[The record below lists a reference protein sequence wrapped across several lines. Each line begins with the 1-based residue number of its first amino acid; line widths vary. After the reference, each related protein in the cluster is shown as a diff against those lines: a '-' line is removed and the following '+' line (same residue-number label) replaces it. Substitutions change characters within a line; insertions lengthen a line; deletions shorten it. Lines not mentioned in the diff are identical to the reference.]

1 MRLTWVQPE
10 DLLLH
15 AFVQAQA
22 EGTDVSD
29 LTARWLEVAGT
40 LDAPVSGA
48 AVTPA
53 SDADRDLA
61 RRLLEEVEAR
71 TVRHADDAA
80 AVFARSAAPVD
91 LPTQA
96 APDRVL
102 GAWLGRAAGCLLGKP
117 VEKIPRVGI
126 RAILDDLGE
135 WPLRQYFTEQGLDP
149 AVGER
154 YPWNRRSRPTSL
166 RENIAGMAEDDDL
179 NYPLLNLELLERL
192 GDAFTVDD
200 VATSW
205 LANLPAGRVFT
216 AERGAYR
223 NLLDGVPPAL
233 AGSTRNPFREWIGAL
248 IRGDVFGW
256 THPGRPREAAA
267 LAFVDASLSHVR
279 DGIHGEMWV
288 AGAAA
293 ASVVADDLDTV
304 LRAGGVLR
312 PRSLRAARGGR
323 LRRRDGSGSRPSTR
337 AWTGCTP
344 ATATCTGCTCST
356 TQPRSRGL
364 WRPPRTPTGGP
375 TSGRRSPG
383 RRWRAGTP
391 TRRAPPSARWRVGCS
406 ARRRCRPRG
415 STRSRTDTPPACPGS
430 TASASPNS
438 RSAPSRSPGGRDERG
453 RGGRQRQRRPVGA
466 GGTHPRPG

>member
-149 AVGER
+149 AVSER

-166 RENIAGMAEDDDL
+166 RENIAGMPEDDDL

-216 AERGAYR
+216 AERVAYR

-304 LRAGGVLR
+304 LRAGASCVPEASGLREAVDFGVETARDRDLDAGLDR
-312 PRSLRAARGGR
+312 LHARYGHLHWVHVLNNAATITWA
-323 LRRRDGSGSRPSTR
+323 L
-337 AWTGCTP
+337 A
-344 ATATCTGCTCST
+344 ST
-356 TQPRSRGL
+356 TDADGRPDFGAAIARASMAGWDTDSAGATVGSLAGGL
-364 WRPPRTPTGGP
+364 LGAAALPPAWIDPIEDRYA
-375 TSGRRSPG
+375 TSLPG
-383 RRWRAGTP
+383 FDGVSFTEL
-391 TRRAPPSARWRVGCS
+391 
-406 ARRRCRPRG
+406 ARRTIALAGR
-415 STRSRTDTPPACPGS
+415 
-430 TASASPNS
+430 AS
-438 RSAPSRSPGGRDERG
+438 
-453 RGGRQRQRRPVGA
+453 
-466 GGTHPRPG
+466 